1 VGWNSSNR
9 FINNILLVLPMQ
21 IDLLK
26 ETSNKLSKASKLLG
40 VKDKD
45 IVDRAVVV
53 YLDSIKK
60 C

>member
-1 VGWNSSNR
+1 MGWNSSNR

>member
-1 VGWNSSNR
+1 
-9 FINNILLVLPMQ
+9 MQ